1 MKYSL
6 DFQTLSRSFP
16 HVHLMKISP
25 QPKAALLL
33 SRSSWATTTTAAAT
47 AATAAAAAPPPPPT
61 TTTTPPTT
69 PTTTTHLSR
78 SIYSGYQHLINTEI
92 LWKKSASFSLL
103 HFVPLSESESRIVIG
118 RSLQIWSHDIFD
130 VWANYRLS
138 FKTNR
143 SLNIFQLWIKN
154 K

>member
-6 DFQTLSRSFP
+6 DFRTLSISFP
-16 HVHLMKISP
+16 HVHLMKIFP

-47 AATAAAAAPPPPPT
+47 AAAAAAPPPPPPPPP
-61 TTTTPPTT
+61 PPT
-69 PTTTTHLSR
+69 TTTTHLSR